1 MMRDFLASL
10 VLRSAEAPA
19 VAWFHTSL
27 AADDLAGTTARFRAA
42 FAGAGR
48 RLGGA
53 ISELTPDDVARL
65 REAGLVAPE
74 RWPIDQFARAAL
86 LLRALET
93 TPPDRHAGFVREI
106 YLRGDYRE
114 QAAVL
119 QALMLLPDA
128 DRFAAM
134 AVDACRTNVRD
145 VFEAIACEN
154 GYPAAHFPEANF
166 NQLVL
171 KAFFIGVAVARIA
184 GLEQRKTAELRRMA
198 EDYASERRAAAR
210 SVPSD
215 LDLVLGV

>member
-1 MMRDFLASL
+1 MWEYLTS
-10 VLRSAEAPA
+10 VVVRSVETSAA
-19 VAWFHTSL
+19 AWFRGR
-27 AADDLAGTTARFRAA
+27 AAGSDLVGTTTRFRAA
-42 FAGAGR
+42 FAGVGR
-48 RLGGA
+48 RLGA
-53 ISELTPDDVARL
+53 SVPDLTPDELARL
-65 REAGLVAPE
+65 HQAGLVAPE
-74 RWPIDQFARAAL
+74 RWPTDQFARAAL

-93 TPPDRHAGFVREI
+93 IASDRHVVFVREI

-128 DRFAAM
+128 GRFVAI

-154 GYPAAHFPEANF
+154 RYPAAYFPEANF

-184 GLEQRKTAELRRMA
+184 GLEQRKTNELRRMA

-210 SVPSD
+210 PVPAD
-215 LDLVLGV
+215 LDLVLRV

>member
-1 MMRDFLASL
+1 MWEHLTSV
-10 VLRSAEAPA
+10 VLRSAGSPA
-19 VAWFHTSL
+19 ADWFRGSL
-27 AADDLAGTTARFRAA
+27 AAGDLAGTTTRFRAA

-48 RLGGA
+48 RLGG
-53 ISELTPDDVARL
+53 SMPDLSHDEMQRL
-65 REAGLVAPE
+65 RNAALVAPE
-74 RWPIDQFARAAL
+74 RWPTDQFARAAL

-93 TPPDRHAGFVREI
+93 VPAERHAGFVREV

-119 QALMLLPDA
+119 QTLILLPDA
-128 DRFAAM
+128 SRFAAM
-134 AVDACRTNVRD
+134 AIDACRTNVRD

-154 GYPAAHFPEANF
+154 RYPAEHFPDANF

-210 SVPSD
+210 SVPPD
-215 LDLVLGV
+215 LDLVLS